1 MIVTS
6 TAVFSLPDSS
16 QQPHFHAQSNVHQCN
31 NALQKTQPPK
41 PRDNRN
47 SQRSVRAEK
56 KKNRKQQERDREREG
71 GRVHDHRSISNWTV
85 RWKTEKNKKEI
96 KRAKNSHENG
106 PLSPPTPKFN
116 SALPQPKARQTN

>member
-1 MIVTS
+1 VTS

-71 GRVHDHRSISNWTV
+71 ESSRPPFDIKLDGEMENR
-85 RWKTEKNKKEI
+85 KKQEGNKKGEEF
-96 KRAKNSHENG
+96 A
-106 PLSPPTPKFN
+106 
-116 SALPQPKARQTN
+116 